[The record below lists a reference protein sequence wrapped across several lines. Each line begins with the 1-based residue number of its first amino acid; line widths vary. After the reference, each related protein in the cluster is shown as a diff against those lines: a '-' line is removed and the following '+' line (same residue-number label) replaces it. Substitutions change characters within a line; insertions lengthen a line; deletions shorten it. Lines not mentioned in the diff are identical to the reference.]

1 MYFKQK
7 DIFWGMSKAFAKE
20 IMKISVTESHLE
32 GELLFRVGD
41 PAISFYVLLKGRV
54 KLSLGEVGQAVYIV
68 SNAGEAFGWSSL
80 IGRENYSAS
89 AEFMAPTKLLKFDR
103 EKLQNVLEKDTPNS
117 LILFKRLAEIL
128 GSRLLQSYRL
138 ISSVSRAEISPS
150 YGTGQV
156 MALMLAELE
165 KS

>member
-1 MYFKQK
+1 MYFNQK
-7 DIFWGMSKAFAKE
+7 DIFWGISKALARE
-20 IMKISVTESHLE
+20 IMKISVTESHQD
-32 GELLFRVGD
+32 GELLFREGA
-41 PAISFYVLLKGRV
+41 PAKSFYVLLKGRV
-54 KLSLGEVGQAVYIV
+54 KLSLGEIGQAVYIV

-89 AEFMAPTKLLKFDR
+89 AEVMAPTKLLKFDR

-128 GSRLLQSYRL
+128 GNRLLQSYRL
-138 ISSVSRAEISPS
+138 ISSVSRADISPS